1 MNNKK
6 NLTDNP
12 SDKFEKR
19 IYFMN
24 PLQDG
29 KKKLNN

>member
-6 NLTDNP
+6 NPTDNP

-24 PLQDG
+24 PLQDA
-29 KKKLNN
+29 KKN